1 MGISSQ
7 QMEAI
12 KQVVMEGKMMKIAI
26 PMANGSFSEHFG
38 GAKAFLVYHGN
49 SMTWDLDR
57 RELFGAPEHKPGSL
71 PRWLEEQQV
80 DALVSSAIGERALIM
95 LADAGIM
102 VFLADEN
109 QDPTALALSCL
120 TGKLQRANG
129 ENSRCQGG
137 HHDHDHDDEH
147 ECHQH

>member
-1 MGISSQ
+1 MK
-7 QMEAI
+7 AI
-12 KQVVMEGKMMKIAI
+12 RQTVVEKSMMKIAI

-49 SMTWDLDR
+49 CMTRNLDR

-71 PRWLEEQQV
+71 PQWLEAQKV

-95 LADAGIM
+95 LANAGIM
-102 VFLADEN
+102 VFLADDN
-109 QDPTALALSCL
+109 SDPSALALSCL

-129 ENSRCQGG
+129 ENSRCGG
-137 HHDHDHDDEH
+137 HHHEH
-147 ECHQH
+147 GDGHACHQH